1 MLKKLLY
8 LVIIAGPFLA
18 AAGAQE
24 KDIYELPSWL
34 ILEYG
39 RKAFSEKELGVAL
52 RYAREAIEKEGRFF
66 PEAEILIGDVFRGEG
81 NTDLAVKQYEKALAS
96 ARQLYVLN
104 DKYKILYKI
113 ADIHREEDPETYE
126 ETLRRVLEDDEMYNQ
141 AVMTDLGT
149 KMTAMLR
156 NEGLNKLL
164 VLYRLRSYHSLEA
177 HTALGRLYSEQG
189 QWEKAALHFIFSV
202 VTVFSRC
209 IEEYKMYDPEYIF
222 EDADIFLS
230 LTKRYTAIQEYIEH
244 TGLFVDLYYL
254 GAVLQALGA
263 KTETPRTIWETALR
277 HTADPR
283 LKNRL
288 EFEVENL

>member
-1 MLKKLLY
+1 MLKKWLF
-8 LVIIAGPFLA
+8 LVVIVSAFLS

-81 NTDLAVKQYEKALAS
+81 NTDLAIEQYEKALES
-96 ARQLYVLN
+96 ARQLYVRN

-113 ADIHREEDPETYE
+113 ADIYRDGEPETYE
-126 ETLRRVLEDDEMYNQ
+126 ATLRRVLEDDETYNQ
-141 AVMTDLGT
+141 AVKTDLGG
-149 KMTAMLR
+149 KMITALR

-164 VLYRLRSYHSLEA
+164 VLYRLQSYHSLEA
-177 HTALGRLYSEQG
+177 HTELGRLYSEQG
-189 QWEKAALHFIFSV
+189 QWEMAALHLIFSV

-222 EDADIFLS
+222 EDADVFLR

-254 GAVLQALGA
+254 GAVLQSLGA
-263 KTETPRTIWETALR
+263 KTETVRTIWETALR
-277 HTADPR
+277 HTGAPR
-283 LKNRL
+283 LQNRL
-288 EFEVENL
+288 ESEVENL